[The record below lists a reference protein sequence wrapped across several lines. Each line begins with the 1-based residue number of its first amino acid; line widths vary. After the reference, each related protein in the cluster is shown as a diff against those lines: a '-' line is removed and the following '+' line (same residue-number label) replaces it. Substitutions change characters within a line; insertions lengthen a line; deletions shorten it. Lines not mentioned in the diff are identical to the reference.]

1 MLYKQEQK
9 ALLQYFF
16 DAFFGYLATLFTD
29 IIIQYFIDFVNSSRK
44 KFNSKTLFTSSSFE
58 EKMIITENDDN
69 TC

>member
-44 KFNSKTLFTSSSFE
+44 KCNSKTLFT
-58 EKMIITENDDN
+58 
-69 TC
+69 